1 MDSDV
6 DEGDTDYTRMDSYNS
21 KDEDEDDGDVD
32 IPPFL
37 RSRDRY

>member
-1 MDSDV
+1 MDSDA
-6 DEGDTDYTRMDSYNS
+6 DEGDADYTRMDSYNN

>member
-1 MDSDV
+1 MDSDA
-6 DEGDTDYTRMDSYNS
+6 DDGDTDYTRMDSYNN